1 MSPLAFIL
9 GLIGLATS
17 ARVQWHG
24 VPVMWLIA
32 ASVAGLILAAVLV
45 LARSL
50 LGDIRAGVIA

>member
-1 MSPLAFIL
+1 MSPHLLLFAIIS
-9 GLIGLATS
+9 LITS

-24 VPVMWLIA
+24 IPVMWLIA
-32 ASVAGLILAAVLV
+32 ASVAGLIAAAVLV